1 MANFYGSKPRGSK
14 GNSQPRGT
22 KDSTLVPTH
31 EDGQALKCSYLHQ
44 LEGAIKARTP
54 IAGAGIT
61 IQTADGGSTFSLSGG
76 LVTLNVCSNGVPST
90 LIVYGVAGAPYTP

>member
-1 MANFYGSKPRGSK
+1 MTKFYGSKPRGSK
-14 GNSQPRGT
+14 GNPVAKGA

-54 IAGAGIT
+54 IAGAGIS
-61 IQTADGGSTFSLSGG
+61 IKSADGGSTFSLGGG
-76 LVTLNVCSNGVPST
+76 LVTLDVCKNGVPST
-90 LIVYGVAGAPYTP
+90 LTVYGVA